1 MAALITMDEKQ
12 FYVCKLK
19 MDIGSNFQKVHG
31 AVKKNQAVIKEF
43 ELVDLRGNICFYPK
57 GDDDA
62 RDGNA
67 SMYIDF
73 DANFADKRKID
84 ATICHFK
91 DKKAKR
97 GDTWRL
103 EPETRIRTGGD
114 IQILLN

>member
-12 FYVCKLK
+12 FHVCKLEL
-19 MDIGSNFQKVHG
+19 DIGCILNIQKVHG
-31 AVKKNQAVIKEF
+31 TANKNQAVRKEF
-43 ELVDLRGNICFYPK
+43 ELLDLCGNICFYPK

-84 ATICHFK
+84 VTICHFK
-91 DKKAKR
+91 GKKGKR
-97 GDTWRL
+97 GDTWVL
-103 EPETRIRTGGD
+103 ETQDVCAYSTSWG
-114 IQILLN
+114 